1 MFAIPAC
8 IAVLGSLV
16 VARPSAAQETTVSA
30 LSRQTHFHG
39 IAVARDDPSR
49 LILATHHGLYVVSP
63 DGTARLASKLR
74 HDFMGFTP
82 HPSNP
87 ATLYASGHPG
97 TGGNLGFITST
108 DRGETWTKL
117 SDGVDG
123 PVDFHQMDVSKADPN
138 VIYGVHGGLQRSADG
153 GKTWR
158 KVGPAP
164 EGMVALATST
174 TSADT
179 LFAATTKGLF
189 NSADGGKTWR
199 MAHILMRPVSMVHV
213 TGRGE
218 VYAFILGSGLVR
230 AAESAPNWETVSNGF
245 GEDYVLHLADDPN
258 SRDSLYVVTVNA
270 KTHSQA
276 VLHSRDGGRSWRQ
289 LGSGA
294 G

>member
-16 VARPSAAQETTVSA
+16 VARPSAAQETTVLA

-123 PVDFHQMDVSKADPN
+123 PVDFHQMDVSKADPR
-138 VIYGVHGGLQRSADG
+138 VIYGVYGSLQRSADG
-153 GKTWR
+153 GRTWER
-158 KVGPAP
+158 IGPPPADLI
-164 EGMVALATST
+164 ALAVS
-174 TSADT
+174 SVDPGT
-179 LFAATTKGLF
+179 LFAATRNGLLR
-189 NSADGGKTWR
+189 ST
-199 MAHILMRPVSMVHV
+199 
-213 TGRGE
+213 
-218 VYAFILGSGLVR
+218 
-230 AAESAPNWETVSNGF
+230 
-245 GEDYVLHLADDPN
+245 
-258 SRDSLYVVTVNA
+258 
-270 KTHSQA
+270 
-276 VLHSRDGGRSWRQ
+276 DGGRSWKTELEGLTTSVYVAAGGTVFAFVVGRGLVRSSEKNPGWRVAGGG
-289 LGSGA
+289 LGEEFLLHIAADPRDPQRLYAVAHNSRSGNQSLVVTRD
-294 G
+294 GGERWTELGRE